1 MTEVSK
7 PIIKKYK
14 NCQSNYFNLKLI
26 EETLQKDEDSIE
38 FILEKNRLKLN
49 LLKLLRTFSCFYAS
63 LVFVSS
69 SKYDPNTTL
78 DRRFLKCLS
87 ESPGPQNASRNFFE

>member
-38 FILEKNRLKLN
+38 FIFEKKNRLKLN
-49 LLKLLRTFSCFYAS
+49 LLKLLKTFSYFYTS

-69 SKYDPNTTL
+69 SKYDPNIQ
-78 DRRFLKCLS
+78 LS
-87 ESPGPQNASRNFFE
+87 TVDF